1 MTKLAIFEYTSP
13 GMRGMKIY
21 LSDSDAK
28 YADNKIRFSEFVDVE
43 FPPRAAEEVVPEQIA
58 AIDAQLAEVADK
70 FGKALAE
77 LKARKAELLAIT
89 SQVETVE

>member
-1 MTKLAIFEYTSP
+1 MKIAIFEYTSP
-13 GMRGMKIY
+13 NMKGMKFY
-21 LSDSDAK
+21 LTDAEAK
-28 YADNKIRFSEFVDVE
+28 YGSDKIRMSEYVDID

-89 SQVETVE
+89 NQAETVE

>member
-1 MTKLAIFEYTSP
+1 
-13 GMRGMKIY
+13 MKFYITE
-21 LSDSDAK
+21 DEAK
-28 YADNKIRFSEFVDVE
+28 FSSNKIRLSEYVDVE

-89 SQVETVE
+89 NQAETVE